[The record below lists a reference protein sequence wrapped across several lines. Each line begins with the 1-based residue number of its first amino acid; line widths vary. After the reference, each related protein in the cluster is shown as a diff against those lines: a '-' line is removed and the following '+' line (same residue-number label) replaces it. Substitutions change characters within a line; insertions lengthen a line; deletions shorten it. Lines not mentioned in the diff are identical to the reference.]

1 MILTNKAILV
11 IGTEPWCGPLLSK
24 HHIVIELC
32 KRNQVM
38 YVEPAFHAGSLLR
51 GRWPR
56 LDYPEFYHN
65 IQPNSLKRLRP
76 WRLPKSESV
85 RLAGKMSEYLVEAQI
100 RGRGF
105 KPDLILSF
113 HPTYVFLAG
122 YWRAPFVFYSVD
134 TQLDAAAEARALAG
148 SDLVVAA
155 TDVLYQRY
163 IGRARKLKYLPHGID
178 VDALID
184 QAKQVPADMVA
195 LPRPIAGFVG
205 SVNLHLDIP
214 LIEQVA
220 HARPSA
226 SLVLIGPYS
235 RGSYGDGMPDE
246 LLVRLRRLPNVHLMG
261 PKPSEQLGAYINACD
276 IGIVPYDLNH
286 PRVHFSLH
294 KTLQYMALGK
304 AVVTTCA
311 LPKDTSV
318 PGVYVGANAETFVA
332 AMDRSLAE
340 QSVSTAVEYRA
351 FAQQHT
357 WNRRVSQLEEWLV

>member
-11 IGTEPWCGPLLSK
+11 IGTEPWCGPLVSK

-38 YVEPAFHAGSLLR
+38 YVEPAFHLGSLLR
-51 GRWPR
+51 GRWPG
-56 LDYPEFYHN
+56 LEYPEYYHN
-65 IQPNSLKRLRP
+65 IQPKSLKRLRP

-85 RLAGKMSEYLVEAQI
+85 RLVAKVTEYLAEAQI

-105 KPDLILSF
+105 KPDLVLSF
-113 HPTYVFLAG
+113 DPTYVFLAG

-134 TQLDAAAEARALAG
+134 TQLHAAAEARALAG

-163 IGRARKLKYLPHGID
+163 IGRARELKYLPHGID
-178 VDALID
+178 VDALTD
-184 QAKQVPADMVA
+184 GAEQVPSDMRP
-195 LPRPIAGFVG
+195 LQRPIAGFVG

-220 HARPSA
+220 HARPSV

-276 IGIVPYDLNH
+276 IGIVPYDLHH

-294 KTLQYMALGK
+294 KTLQFMAFGK
-304 AVVTTCA
+304 PVVTTCA
-311 LPKDTSV
+311 LPEDTSV
-318 PGVYVGANAETFVA
+318 PGVHVGESATAFVA
-332 AMDRSLAE
+332 AMDLALAD
-340 QSVSTAVEYRA
+340 QSANTAAEYRT
-351 FAQQHT
+351 FARQHS
-357 WNRRVSQLEEWLV
+357 WGSRIAQLQDWLV